1 MSSRWIAALGMLLG
15 LSVTPGHRFDHLAQS
30 QTDRRIEG
38 APAATTPVDDL
49 AVRAPRYVAP
59 RDATTTTFVRSAK
72 VYKGR
77 LWWGTF
83 NDGIFESEAA
93 TAAVVADP
101 RALSQTRRVQ
111 APFRMVNDM
120 LEFRGA
126 LYVAANEG
134 LYVTRDGIAFTR
146 VHAVNARGV
155 TALSAN
161 RHALYVTSASALW
174 ALRLDRTGPPV
185 ARWWTPAGSRSL
197 QGVVADERG
206 AWLASEDR
214 GVIRFDGTKFTA
226 YDRLA
231 GLPTSWVDAVA
242 SDGRGGVY
250 AATLRHGALH
260 VEADGKWQRLQGLPS
275 EWTLSVARADGKVC
289 VGTQA
294 GAVCYDDGSPAPYPS
309 ERLGGLP
316 DMRVHT
322 MAAING
328 GLVVGTEGGAAVY

>member
-1 MSSRWIAALGMLLG
+1 MLLG
-15 LSVTPGHRFDHLAQS
+15 LSVTPGPRSEHASPS
-30 QTDRRIEG
+30 QTDRRIDG

-49 AVRAPRYVAP
+49 AVRAPRYVAA
-59 RDATTTTFVRSAK
+59 RDATTATFVRSAK
-72 VYKGR
+72 VYMGR
-77 LWWGTF
+77 LWLGTF
-83 NDGIFESEAA
+83 NDGIFESDAA
-93 TAAVVADP
+93 IAAVIADP
-101 RALSQTRRVQ
+101 TALSRTRHVQ

-120 LEFRGA
+120 LEVRGA

-134 LYVTRDGIAFTR
+134 LFVTRDGREFAR
-146 VHAVNARGV
+146 VRGVNVRGV

-161 RHALYVTSASALW
+161 RHTLYATSASALW
-174 ALRLDRTGPPV
+174 ALRLDKTGPLV
-185 ARWWTPAGSRSL
+185 AKWWMPAGSRSL
-197 QGVVADERG
+197 QGVVADDRG

-214 GVIRFDGTKFTA
+214 GVIRFDGAKFTA

-231 GLPTSWVDAVA
+231 GLPTSWVEAVA
-242 SDGRGGVY
+242 SDGRGGAF

-294 GAVCYDDGSPAPYPS
+294 GAACYDDTSPARYPS
-309 ERLGGLP
+309 DRLGGLP

-322 MAAING
+322 MVAING
-328 GLVVGTEGGAAVY
+328 GFVVGTEGGAAVY